1 MTLQRVFL
9 VSILSVASGFSS
21 LTHAATNPSEQS
33 VLKHYA
39 DIAQAGYSD
48 SLATAKLLENAVN
61 QLVVKPTTKNLNL
74 ARQAW
79 VASRVPYQQTEVFRF
94 GNPIV
99 DDWEGKVNAWPLDEG
114 LIDYVATS
122 YGEASDANNL
132 YSANIIANKELLLSG
147 NTIDISDIT
156 PALLSDTLHEVDDV
170 EANVVTGYHAI
181 EFLLWGQDLNGTNAG
196 AGNRPVSDF
205 DTVNCT
211 GGNCDRRIQFLQTA
225 VQLLITDLEWM
236 SNQWGATGEARA
248 NIENN
253 DSSAGLAVILTG
265 MGSLSYG
272 ELAGERMKLGLILHD
287 PEEEHDCFSDNTH
300 YSHYYDAL
308 GIQNVYTGRYLRTNG
323 KLLEGPSIADLV
335 LAKNPEAD
343 NMLLSKL
350 DSTISKM
357 QILVDTAINGEA
369 YDQMIGSGNTVGNAK
384 VQAAI
389 SALTEQTKAIGAAAV
404 VLGLNSLDIEGSDS
418 LDSPQSIQ

>member
-350 DSTISKM
+350 DSTMSKM

>member
-1 MTLQRVFL
+1 
-9 VSILSVASGFSS
+9 
-21 LTHAATNPSEQS
+21 
-33 VLKHYA
+33 
-39 DIAQAGYSD
+39 
-48 SLATAKLLENAVN
+48 
-61 QLVVKPTTKNLNL
+61 
-74 ARQAW
+74 
-79 VASRVPYQQTEVFRF
+79 
-94 GNPIV
+94 
-99 DDWEGKVNAWPLDEG
+99 
-114 LIDYVATS
+114 
-122 YGEASDANNL
+122 
-132 YSANIIANKELLLSG
+132 
-147 NTIDISDIT
+147 
-156 PALLSDTLHEVDDV
+156 
-170 EANVVTGYHAI
+170 
-181 EFLLWGQDLNGTNAG
+181 
-196 AGNRPVSDF
+196 
-205 DTVNCT
+205 
-211 GGNCDRRIQFLQTA
+211 
-225 VQLLITDLEWM
+225 M

-272 ELAGERMKLGLILHD
+272 ELAGERMKLGLILHG

>member
-1 MTLQRVFL
+1 MVLQRVL
-9 VSILSVASGFSS
+9 LASILSVVGGFSS
-21 LTHAATNPSEQS
+21 VSHAMANPAEHS

-48 SLATAKLLENAVN
+48 SLATAKLLEKIVN
-61 QLVVKPTTKNLNL
+61 QLVAQPTAKNLNA

-94 GNPIV
+94 GNLIV

-122 YGEASDANNL
+122 YGEESDENNL
-132 YSANIIANKELLLSG
+132 YSANIIANKKLLLSG
-147 NTIDISDIT
+147 NTIDTSDIT

-170 EANVVTGYHAI
+170 EANVATGYHAI
-181 EFLLWGQDLNGTNAG
+181 EFLLWGQDLNGTDAG

-205 DTVNCT
+205 DIENCT
-211 GGNCDRRIQFLQTA
+211 GGNCDRRINYLQAA
-225 VQLLITDLEWM
+225 VQLLIADLEWM
-236 SNQWGATGEARA
+236 TNQWGATGEARA
-248 NIENN
+248 NIVDAEP
-253 DSSAGLAVILTG
+253 SASLAVILTG

-308 GIQNVYTGRYLRTNG
+308 GVQNVYTGRYLRVNG
-323 KLLEGPSIADLV
+323 ELLEGPSIADLV
-335 LAKNPEAD
+335 LKKNAEAD
-343 NMLLSKL
+343 NTLLTKL
-350 DSTISKM
+350 DSTMSKM
-357 QILVDTAINGEA
+357 QVLVDTAINGEA
-369 YDQMIGSGNTVGNAK
+369 YDQMIGSGNSSGNAK

-389 SALTEQTKAIGAAAV
+389 TALTEQTKAISEVGI